1 MIWGIRVRLI
11 TEYWKK
17 KMKTDIVRVH
27 LVILGLLLIIW
38 LVPTNYNFL
47 IWNIILALI
56 PFDLALLIRYFKKYR
71 LVQILITI
79 VWLVFFPNAMYMVT
93 DFSHLSS
100 IGTGLMTET
109 QFFNYAILAVSVLT
123 GLILGISSA
132 HIVGRVYCQK
142 LSTVW
147 TIMFY
152 VVLSFVSAYGIYLG
166 RFLRINS
173 WEIVSDPQKVIKLF
187 MASISMHSLVFVI
200 SFGALQFA
208 LLVLYHMVRRIN
220 ID

>member
-1 MIWGIRVRLI
+1 
-11 TEYWKK
+11 
-17 KMKTDIVRVH
+17 MKTDIVRVH
-27 LVILGLLLIIW
+27 LVVLGLLLVIW

-71 LVQILITI
+71 VVQILITI
-79 VWLVFFPNAMYMVT
+79 IWLVFFPNAMYMVT

-109 QFFNYAILAVSVLT
+109 QFFNYAILAVGVLT

-132 HIVGRVYCQK
+132 HIVGRVYYQK
-142 LSTVW
+142 LSTIW

-187 MASISMHSLVFVI
+187 MSSISMHSLVFVI

>member
-1 MIWGIRVRLI
+1 
-11 TEYWKK
+11 
-17 KMKTDIVRVH
+17 MKTDIIRVH
-27 LVILGLLLIIW
+27 VVILGMLLVIW

-47 IWNIILALI
+47 IWNIFLALI
-56 PFDLALLIRYFKKYR
+56 PFDLALLIRYAKKHR
-71 LVQILITI
+71 LVKGLITLG
-79 VWLVFFPNAMYMVT
+79 WLAFFPNAMYMVT

-109 QFFNYAILAVSVLT
+109 QFFNYAILAVGVLT
-123 GLILGISSA
+123 GLILGIASA

-142 LSTVW
+142 SSTLW
-147 TIMFY
+147 TILFY
-152 VVLSFVSAYGIYLG
+152 MILSFVSAYGIYLG

-173 WEIVSDPQKVIKLF
+173 WEIVSDPQKIIKLF
-187 MASISMHSLVFVI
+187 TASISMHSLVFVI

-220 ID
+220 VD